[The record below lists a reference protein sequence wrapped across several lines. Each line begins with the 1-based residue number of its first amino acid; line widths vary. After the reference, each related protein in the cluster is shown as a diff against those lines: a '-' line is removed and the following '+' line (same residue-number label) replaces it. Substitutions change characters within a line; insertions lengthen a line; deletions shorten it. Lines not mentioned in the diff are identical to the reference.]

1 MTTKKAA
8 IFGNIGLALGI
19 VLAACGAETVPTA
32 IPVVAGDARIQVSGN
47 LILVTAEML
56 QEDLVPLMAEI
67 DGVSAVDSY
76 LVVDAEPDGVVGV
89 SPGSPLRVRG
99 EPVSVVSGEGFPA
112 GDENVAIPG
121 INVNANLY
129 GFGMVGSAMAHRLQ
143 VGQSFELQGQ
153 RLRVVDL
160 YRADRDELDSSI
172 LVPLSTAQRLFNL
185 EGVITEAVVSVD
197 PPEKVDAV
205 RRAIVQL
212 LEER

>member
-1 MTTKKAA
+1 MTIRNAA
-8 IFGNIGLALGI
+8 IFGNIALALGI
-19 VLAACGAETVPTA
+19 VATACGAETVPAA
-32 IPVVAGDARIQVSGN
+32 IPEVAGDARIQTTGN
-47 LILVTAEML
+47 LIVVTAEML
-56 QEDLVPLMAEI
+56 LQELVPLMAEI
-67 DGVSAVDSY
+67 DGVSGVDSY
-76 LVVDAEPDGVVGV
+76 LAVDTEPDGVVGI
-89 SPGSPLRVRG
+89 SPGSLFRVQG
-99 EPVSVVSGEGFPA
+99 EPVSLTSGGGFPA
-112 GDENVAIPG
+112 GDENVAIPSLS
-121 INVNANLY
+121 VDASLY
-129 GFGMVGSAMAHRLQ
+129 GFGMASSTMAHRLQ

-160 YRADRDELDSSI
+160 YRSNRGELGSSI